1 MGNGGRKG
9 DGGERFCYAGKG
21 SPRGELAPVRATERG
36 LQFLHL
42 IVITPLRLDKL
53 GTSPQGEAFYRLRF
67 CYVAYFTN
75 DSDGMW
81 SRERPNYR
89 LRYML
94 RKAPLGGSW
103 RPSGRLRGDYSFYA

>member
-1 MGNGGRKG
+1 MVGKWEIEGKDLAILRK
-9 DGGERFCYAGKG
+9 A
-21 SPRGELAPVRATERG
+21 PPWGELAPARATERG

-53 GTSPQGEAFYRLRF
+53 GTSPQGEAFYRLRL

-75 DSDGMW
+75 NSDGMW
-81 SRERPNYR
+81 SRERPDYR

-103 RPSGRLRGDYSFYA
+103 RPSGRLRGA